1 MSDVTAPD
9 LNGKK
14 EDDRDYSVFDNDIE
28 GKRFDVALLRRLLGW
43 LKPYRGR
50 ALLSLCSVLISA
62 TATVLAPVIIT
73 RVVVDGLL
81 LTENALPDSVEAP
94 DMGQRALVGFVSSF
108 SALDMLVA
116 ACLVYAGWVLMAGLF
131 SHLFRILLARAVLN
145 GLKDLRRDVFA
156 HLERLPAAFYDRV
169 AVGRVMT
176 RVTNDIETLFE
187 LLSGFGVLL
196 GEFVPFLVAMT
207 IMMSIN
213 PQLTGLLLILMPV
226 AVVATFIFRLASR
239 KIYRDIR
246 SSLSRLNE
254 NLQENLSGMEVVQL
268 YQREEINFRRYS
280 EINSANRH
288 QENHAV
294 TVESYYGPAMD
305 SLIFLAMAS
314 IIWFGGAQVIAA
326 DVTLGSLILFASF
339 TEMLFRPIVAMGEQ
353 WNVVFRAM
361 ASCERIFQALDWKEA
376 LIEPENPQPLPTPLR
391 GEVRFDH
398 LDFQYRPG
406 HPILRD
412 VSFTIPAGRRIA
424 IVGPTGSGKTTLIR
438 LLCRFYDVVPGSIYI
453 DDTDI
458 MDVMPGEVRR
468 RVGVVLQDFH
478 IFSGT
483 VLDNI
488 VLGDPAVSRE
498 DAIQA
503 AKTVNAHPFI
513 ERLPQGYDTP
523 LVERGRN
530 LSHGQRQLLAFA
542 RVLAMNPD
550 ILILDEATASVDT
563 ETELVIQDA
572 LRKLTADRTSIIIAH
587 RLQTIREADTI
598 VVLAQGELREM
609 GSHDELMRARGLY
622 ATLYELQVQDAT

>member
-1 MSDVTAPD
+1 MSDVRAPE
-9 LNGKK
+9 K
-14 EDDRDYSVFDNDIE
+14 DYSVFDNDIE
-28 GKRFDVALLRRLLGW
+28 GKRFDTALLRRLLSW
-43 LKPYRGR
+43 LRPYRGR
-50 ALLSLCSVLISA
+50 AFFALCAVLIGA

-81 LTENALPDSVEAP
+81 LVADATPGDIEAP
-94 DMGQRALVGFVSSF
+94 DMGQKALVAWVSSF
-108 SALDMLVA
+108 GALDMLIA
-116 ACLVYAGWVLMAGLF
+116 ACVVYAGWTLMAGLF
-131 SHLFRILLARAVLN
+131 SHLFRILLARAVLS

-156 HLERLPAAFYDRV
+156 HLERLPATFYDRV

-196 GEFVPFLVAMT
+196 GEFVPFLVAMS
-207 IMMSIN
+207 IMLSIN
-213 PQLTGLLLILMPV
+213 PELTGILLILMPI
-226 AVVATFIFRLASR
+226 AAAATFVFRLASR
-239 KIYRDIR
+239 KVYRDIR

-268 YQREEINFRRYS
+268 YQREEINFQRYS
-280 EINSANRH
+280 DINSTNRH
-288 QENHAV
+288 QENLAV
-294 TVESYYGPAMD
+294 KIESYYGPAMD
-305 SLIFLAMAS
+305 SLIFMAMAS
-314 IIWFGGAQVIAA
+314 IIWFGGAQVIGA
-326 DVTLGSLILFASF
+326 DVTLGSIILFASF

-376 LIEPENPQPLPTPLR
+376 LIEPAAPKPLPAPLR
-391 GEVRFDH
+391 GEVRFEH
-398 LDFQYRPG
+398 LDFQYRPS

-412 VSFTIPAGRRIA
+412 VSFTIQPGKRVA

-438 LLCRFYDVVPGSIYI
+438 LLCRFYDVAPGSIFI
-453 DDTDI
+453 DGTDI
-458 MDVMPGEVRR
+458 MDVMPGDVRR

-488 VLGDPAVSRE
+488 ILGDPNVSRE

-503 AKTVNAHPFI
+503 ARTVNAHPFI

-572 LRKLTADRTSIIIAH
+572 LRKLTAGRTSIIIAH
-587 RLQTIREADTI
+587 RLQTIREADMI
-598 VVLAQGELREM
+598 IVLAQGELREM
-609 GSHDELMRARGLY
+609 GSHDALMKARGLY
-622 ATLYELQVQDAT
+622 ATLYELQVQDAH